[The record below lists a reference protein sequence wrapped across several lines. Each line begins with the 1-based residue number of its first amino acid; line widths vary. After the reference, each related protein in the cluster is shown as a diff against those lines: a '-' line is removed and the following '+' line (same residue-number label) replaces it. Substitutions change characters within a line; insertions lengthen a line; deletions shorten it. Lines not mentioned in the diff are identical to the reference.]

1 MKLVAFGSRQPRRPT
16 LERPGRRL
24 RRAGTIILLVGLL
37 SAGGLYWL
45 ETRNPG
51 PSLDDL
57 MPGYSAAASRQMGI
71 MYGQAGILMF
81 ELRQQLERP
90 AVQAGLIVAVSALL
104 ALGCFRVASL
114 DDERAE

>member
-1 MKLVAFGSRQPRRPT
+1 
-16 LERPGRRL
+16 
-24 RRAGTIILLVGLL
+24 
-37 SAGGLYWL
+37 
-45 ETRNPG
+45 
-51 PSLDDL
+51 
-57 MPGYSAAASRQMGI
+57 MGI

-90 AVQAGLIVAVSALL
+90 AVQAGLIVAVSALV